1 MKKIFLT
8 TLLLLLANLLFSQD
22 YVIIDSLKINETSYK
37 TMYISDGKSSFYKA
51 FAVITVAENELDTI
65 KNKIIQC
72 YLNGKHEYTEIY
84 LITIF
89 ENNVDKNRILET
101 FITKI
106 DEYRMKNNLYTVLI
120 PNTSTPYFKFTYHT
134 DQKRRTLSELNN
146 LYFVKNNDNICS
158 ILKNSNIQM

>member
-1 MKKIFLT
+1 MKKLILIA
-8 TLLLLLANLLFSQD
+8 LLFSSSLLFSQD
-22 YVIIDSLKINETSYK
+22 FIKIDSLQVGEKFYTTIH
-37 TMYISDGKSSFYKA
+37 ISDGKYSFYKA
-51 FAVITVAENELDTI
+51 FAVIAVAENELETI

-158 ILKNSNIQM
+158 ILKN